1 MNNKYK
7 ILVVEDEYN
16 IQCILQAILETQGY
30 QVIPASSGAQARMM
44 LTSWQPDLILLD
56 LGLPDMDG
64 QALLSSIRESS
75 AVPVIVVSARSDEHE
90 KVMALD
96 QGANDYMTKPF
107 GTEELLARVR
117 AALRTAQ
124 HANTPGGDVFR
135 AGDLSIHY
143 DIRRVYIGEEEIGL
157 TQTEYNIVVLLSRN
171 VGRVMTYDAIVRGI
185 WGTNEIGSIKKL
197 QVNMANIRRKMGIS
211 PGENRY
217 ILTEMGVGYRMAG

>member
-16 IQCILQAILETQGY
+16 IQCMLQTILETQGY
-30 QVIPASSGAQARMM
+30 QVISAASGTQARMM
-44 LTSWQPDLILLD
+44 LTSWLPDLILLD

-64 QALLSSIRESS
+64 QTLLASIRETS
-75 AVPVIVVSARSDEHE
+75 AIPLIVVSARSDEHE

-117 AALRTAQ
+117 AALRSVQ
-124 HANTPGGDVFR
+124 RANIPGADVFR

-143 DIRRVYIGEEEIGL
+143 DIRRIYIGENEISL
-157 TQTEYNIVVLLSRN
+157 TQTEYNIVVLLSQN
-171 VGRVMTYDAIVRGI
+171 MGRVMTYDAIVRGI

-197 QVNMANIRRKMGIS
+197 QVNMANIRRKMGIK

-217 ILTEMGVGYRMAG
+217 ILTEMGVGYRMAV